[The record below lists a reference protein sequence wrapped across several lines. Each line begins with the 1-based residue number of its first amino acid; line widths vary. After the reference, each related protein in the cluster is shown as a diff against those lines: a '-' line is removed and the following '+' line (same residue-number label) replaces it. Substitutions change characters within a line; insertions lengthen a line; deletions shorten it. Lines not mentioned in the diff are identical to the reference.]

1 MPSISSCRSCGSE
14 DVSLTMSLGNIAL
27 SDFKPR
33 DEKFET
39 APLDLYLCRE
49 CSLVQLGNTVD
60 REKLYRHYY
69 YRSGLQ
75 ESMVAALRDVV
86 DDAASR
92 VELSPGDAWLDIGAN
107 DGTLLSM
114 VGPNVV
120 RFAYEPAINLWKD
133 LQPHVEWLGRWW
145 PDQSS
150 TRPAAAGFK
159 FKVITSIACFYDAD
173 DPNAWAESI
182 KEHLHPDGVWINQ
195 MSYLPQTLASNN
207 FGDICHEHLTYW
219 SGYAL
224 QHLLA
229 RHGLRIVQTTFNDVN
244 GGSFRTI
251 IKHGQDIAWAQD
263 KPTLMIMKR
272 FKQRVDIGRT
282 DVRSFLHAC
291 ARDGQSVIGYG
302 ASTKGNTYLQYWG
315 VGPDLLGSIADRNPD
330 KVGLFTPTGQKV
342 ISEEDMRSQK
352 PDYLLVL
359 PWHFLDAFVVREAG
373 LLDRG
378 TIFAVPFPELRFVG
392 KSNAHAFSQAATSA
406 LGVAAS
412 S

>member
-1 MPSISSCRSCGSE
+1 
-14 DVSLTMSLGNIAL
+14 MSLGDIAL
-27 SDFKPR
+27 SDFKPQG
-33 DEKFET
+33 ESFET

-49 CSLVQLGNTVD
+49 CSLVQLGNAVD

-75 ESMVAALRDVV
+75 ESMVAALRDIV

-92 VELSPGDAWLDIGAN
+92 VELNPGDAWLDIGAN

-114 VGPNVV
+114 VGPNIV
-120 RFAYEPAINLWKD
+120 RFAYEPATNLWKD
-133 LQPHVEWLGRWW
+133 LQPHAEWLGRYW
-145 PDQSS
+145 PDRSR

-159 FKVITSIACFYDAD
+159 FKVITSIACFYDTE
-173 DPNAWAESI
+173 DPNGWVEGI
-182 KEHLHPDGVWINQ
+182 KEHLHPDGVWVNQ
-195 MSYLPQTLASNN
+195 MAYLPQTLASNN

-229 RHGLRIVQTTFNDVN
+229 RHGLRIMQTTFNDVN
-244 GGSFRTI
+244 GGSFRVV
-251 IKHGQDIAWAQD
+251 IKHGNDIAWAQD
-263 KPTLMIMKR
+263 KPTMVTMRR
-272 FKQRVDIGRT
+272 FRQRVDIGRT

-291 ARDGQSVIGYG
+291 ARDDIQVMGYG

-315 VGPDLLGSIADRNPD
+315 VGPDLLKYIADRND
-330 KVGLFTPTGQKV
+330 EKVGKVTPTGQVV
-342 ISEEDMRSQK
+342 ITEEVMRQAR

-359 PWHFLDAFVVREAG
+359 PWHFLDAFVVRETE

-378 TIFAVPFPELRFVG
+378 TIMAVPFPELRFIG
-392 KSNAHAFSQAATSA
+392 KQD
-406 LGVAAS
+406 AAS
-412 S
+412 TSDQLQLAAQSSQTG